1 MPTVELKS
9 QIQFLISLQT
19 VDSEI
24 YSLDKQRQAMPE
36 EIKAIDA
43 AFQEKRL
50 NLDSLEK
57 TLLDLQKQRKE
68 VELELASKE
77 ESGKK
82 LQSQLFSLKT
92 NKEYQTMLQQIQGSK
107 ADASVI
113 EDKIL
118 GILEKLDKIKVDVD
132 RENARLK
139 EEEKVSLD
147 KIEIM
152 LRQAIQDLERLK
164 KISSV

>member
-50 NLDSLEK
+50 KCTSHHIRLSYYLIYHQKIFYFCVKVEKKKK
-57 TLLDLQKQRKE
+57 TLE
-68 VELELASKE
+68 VNL
-77 ESGKK
+77 
-82 LQSQLFSLKT
+82 
-92 NKEYQTMLQQIQGSK
+92 
-107 ADASVI
+107 
-113 EDKIL
+113 
-118 GILEKLDKIKVDVD
+118 
-132 RENARLK
+132 
-139 EEEKVSLD
+139 
-147 KIEIM
+147 
-152 LRQAIQDLERLK
+152 
-164 KISSV
+164 